1 MTEICIRVE
10 YGDADVGSYPLI
22 TKVKLEGSAY
32 FKVHG
37 KGIMIVEIG
46 VKPTRINKAN
56 SYRWFTDEHFSVST
70 GISSY

>member
-1 MTEICIRVE
+1 MYNSWI
-10 YGDADVGSYPLI
+10 GDADAGSYPLK
-22 TKVKLEGSAY
+22 KVKLKGSAY
-32 FKVHG
+32 FKVCG

-70 GISSY
+70 GISSYY